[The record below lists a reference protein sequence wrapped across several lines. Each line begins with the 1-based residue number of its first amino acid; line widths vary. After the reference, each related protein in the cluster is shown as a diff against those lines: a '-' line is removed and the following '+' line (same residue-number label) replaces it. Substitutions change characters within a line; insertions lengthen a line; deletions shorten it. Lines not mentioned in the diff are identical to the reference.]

1 MKISLDWLKDYIKLQ
16 QTPEEIEHLLT
27 SSGLEVESLDETD
40 SIKGGLRGLV
50 VGEVLEKEKH
60 PDADRLSVTKVNV
73 GKAIPLQIVCGAANV
88 AKGQKVLVALN
99 GARLYPTFGEPF
111 DIKNSKIRGQVS
123 EGMICSE
130 DEIGLGNSH
139 EGIMVLDANAI
150 PGTPAAE
157 WFKIKQDHIFEIGLT
172 PNRIDAAS
180 HGGVARDLAAVINA
194 RAKAENNN
202 SITAQFSMPDV
213 SAFKP
218 ESNALHI
225 DVVVDKNTGCGRY
238 CGVAISGVTVG
249 ESPEW
254 LKSRLQSI
262 GVKCINNIVDVT
274 NFVMF
279 ETGQPL
285 HAFDAARVK
294 GKIIVQKTGKAS
306 TFTTLDHIERKLTG
320 DEVMICNAIEP
331 LCIAGVMGGTDS
343 GVSASTTQIFL
354 ESAWFNAAEVRK
366 AAKHHGLKTESSFRF
381 ERGTDPNGT
390 LYALKRAA
398 LLIKEVT
405 GGKIASAVVDQ
416 YPQVVEPQ
424 IIDIN
429 FEKINKLSGINFSND
444 MLLSVLECCGF
455 SIKSSS
461 TIGATI
467 SIPTYKTDV
476 TRQADVVEE
485 ILRTYG
491 YHHIPLNE
499 KTGMSFSSH
508 TPDRKPA
515 MQFKISHHLSSVGFF
530 EMINNS
536 LVSSSHS
543 AAVDETIKVLN
554 PLSKELDI
562 LRPDMIASTLNTICY
577 NINRKNHNLKL
588 FEFGKTY
595 LQHDGKLTETNN
607 LVIAMTGMVNEPN
620 WHKSEKESSLFYL
633 KSVAEK
639 AIELVMP
646 RISSHLSWVQDSHT
660 MLSSYTNIMQRQSAF
675 GYIGSVK
682 KNVLK
687 QFDISQPVFIAVLN
701 MDVLLEKSLSHKTA
715 IKLPQPFPEVKRD
728 LSLMLD
734 QTINFSDLRD
744 LALKQERKLLRQVDI
759 FDVYEGEKI
768 EAGKKSYAL
777 SFTLADDEATLTDKQ
792 IESVMQKIEKA
803 FEKNL
808 GAVIRK

>member
-27 SSGLEVESLDETD
+27 SSGLEVESLEETD

-73 GKAIPLQIVCGAANV
+73 GKAMPLQIVCGAANV

-111 DIKNSKIRGQVS
+111 DIKNSKIRGQAS

-130 DEIGLGNSH
+130 DEIGLGNAH
-139 EGIMVLDANAI
+139 DGIMVLDANAV

-180 HGGVARDLAAVINA
+180 HGGVARDLAAVINT
-194 RAKAENNN
+194 RAKAENKN
-202 SITAQFSMPDV
+202 SAKAQFNMPDV
-213 SAFKP
+213 SAFAP
-218 ESNALHI
+218 DSNALRI
-225 DVVVDKNTGCGRY
+225 DVVVDKNSGCERY
-238 CGVAISGVTVG
+238 CGISINGITVG

-262 GVKCINNIVDVT
+262 GVKCINNIVDIT

-285 HAFDAARVK
+285 HAFDAAKVK

-306 TFTTLDHIERKLTG
+306 AFTTLDHIERKLTG
-320 DEVMICNAIEP
+320 DEVMICNASEP

-366 AAKHHGLKTESSFRF
+366 AAKYHGLKTESSFRF

-398 LLIKEVT
+398 LLIKEIA
-405 GGKIASAVVDQ
+405 GGKIVSDVIDL
-416 YPQVVEPQ
+416 YSEVVEPC
-424 IIDIN
+424 IIDVN

-444 MLLSVLECCGF
+444 MLLSVLEFCGF
-455 SIKSSS
+455 GIKSSDAN
-461 TIGATI
+461 GATI

-499 KTGMSFSSH
+499 KTGLSFSSH

-515 MQFKISHHLSSVGFF
+515 LQYKISQHLSAIGFF

-543 AAVDETIKVLN
+543 VTGDEAVKVLN

-562 LRPDMIASTLNTICY
+562 LRPDMLASTLSTISY
-577 NINRKNHNLKL
+577 NINRKNSNLRL

-595 LQHDGKLTETNN
+595 LQHEEKLSETNN
-607 LVIAMTGMVNEPN
+607 LVVAMTGMVNEPN
-620 WHKSEKESSLFYL
+620 WHKSERESSLFYI

-646 RISSHLSWVQDSHT
+646 RMTSHLNWVQDSHALFST
-660 MLSSYTNIMQRQSAF
+660 YTNIMQRQSTLGF
-675 GYIGSVK
+675 IGSVK
-682 KNVLK
+682 KQMLK
-687 QFDISQPVFIAVLN
+687 KFDIAQPVYIAELN
-701 MDVLLEKSLSHKTA
+701 MDVLLEKSLSHKTV

-734 QTINFSDLRD
+734 QKINYADLRD
-744 LALKQERKLLRQVDI
+744 LALKQEKKLLKQVDI

-777 SFTLADDEATLTDKQ
+777 SFTLADDDATLTEKQ